1 MKLKSKWIAALF
13 GAWMG
18 LAVAGAALAE
28 GTPASA
34 SGAVGKVVAVDAPH
48 HTVKLAHEAIKAL
61 GWPGMT
67 MDFAVD
73 AKVSLDGLHAGD
85 AVVFSLARN
94 PDGTWRITRM
104 ERKAR

>member
-13 GAWMG
+13 GAFIG
-18 LAVAGAALAE
+18 LAVAGQSLAAP
-28 GTPASA
+28 TPTSA

-48 HTVKLAHEAIKAL
+48 HAIKLTHEAIKAL

-73 AKVSLDGLHAGD
+73 AKVSLEGVHAGD
-85 AVVFSLARN
+85 AVVFSLAKN
-94 PDGTWRITRM
+94 PDGTWRITRI
-104 ERKAR
+104 EHKGK